1 MSHQMS
7 QKLAK
12 IVSLLTNPALV
23 VSISVV
29 TIVGRYADS
38 MEKFWQGSLIGIGL
52 LVVPGIIYSIYVW
65 RKEGAVDLDL
75 TERHDRIVPLM
86 LSTLGAVIGSFIV
99 QSKLQNATFTE
110 MSYILVTMLAAL
122 TVITTVWKISL
133 HAATIAGLSSLLVV
147 YQGNWFLLSYLI
159 LLPVIWSRLKLK
171 QHSPNQLIAG
181 TILGAGLT
189 LAAAWFFSQYS

>member
-38 MEKFWQGSLIGIGL
+38 MEKFWKGSVIDIGL
-52 LVVPGIIYSIYVW
+52 RVVPGIIYSIYVW

-189 LAAAWFFSQYS
+189 LAAAWFFSRYS

>member
-159 LLPVIWSRLKLK
+159 LLPVVWSRLTLK

-189 LAAAWFFSQYS
+189 LVVAWFFSQYS

>member
-1 MSHQMS
+1 MN

-12 IVSLLTNPALV
+12 TVSLLTNPALV
-23 VSISVV
+23 VSVSVV
-29 TIVGRYADS
+29 TVVGRYTDS
-38 MEKFWQGSLIGIGL
+38 FEKFWQGSVIGIGL
-52 LVVPGIIYSIYVW
+52 LVLPGIIYSVYIW

-86 LSTLGAVIGSFIV
+86 LSTLGAVIGSFLV

-122 TVITTVWKISL
+122 TVVTTVWKISL
-133 HAATIAGLSSLLVV
+133 HAATIAGLTSLLVV
-147 YQGNWFLLSYLI
+147 YQGNWFVLGYLVLI
-159 LLPVIWSRLKLK
+159 PVVWSRLQLK

-189 LAAAWFFSQYS
+189 LIAAWFFSHYS

>member
-133 HAATIAGLSSLLVV
+133 HAASIVTRI
-147 YQGNWFLLSYLI
+147 
-159 LLPVIWSRLKLK
+159 
-171 QHSPNQLIAG
+171 
-181 TILGAGLT
+181 
-189 LAAAWFFSQYS
+189 

>member
-1 MSHQMS
+1 MS

-23 VSISVV
+23 VSICVV

-38 MEKFWQGSLIGIGL
+38 IEKFWQGSLIGIGL

-147 YQGNWFLLSYLI
+147 YQGKWFVLGYLF
-159 LLPVIWSRLKLK
+159 LLPVVWSRLTLK

-189 LAAAWFFSQYS
+189 LVVAWFFSQYS

>member
-1 MSHQMS
+1 MH

-12 IVSLLTNPALV
+12 LVSLLTNPALV
-23 VSISVV
+23 VSVSVV
-29 TIVGRYADS
+29 MILSRYADTA
-38 MEKFWQGSLIGIGL
+38 EKFWQGSVIGIGL
-52 LVVPGIIYSIYVW
+52 LVLPGIIYSIYIW

-86 LSTLGAVIGSFIV
+86 LSTLGAVIGSFLV

-122 TVITTVWKISL
+122 TVVTTVWKISL

-147 YQGNWFLLSYLI
+147 YQGVWFVLGYLVLI
-159 LLPVIWSRLKLK
+159 PVIWSRLELK
-171 QHSPNQLIAG
+171 QHSPKQLMAG

-189 LAAAWFFSQYS
+189 LVAAWFFSHYR

>member
-1 MSHQMS
+1 MS

-52 LVVPGIIYSIYVW
+52 LVVPGITYSIYVW

-99 QSKLQNATFTE
+99 QSKLHNATFTE

-147 YQGNWFLLSYLI
+147 YQGNWFILGYLI

>member
-1 MSHQMS
+1 MH

-23 VSISVV
+23 VSVSVV
-29 TIVGRYADS
+29 TVVGRYADS
-38 MEKFWQGSLIGIGL
+38 VEKFWQGSVIGIGL
-52 LVVPGIIYSIYVW
+52 LVVPGIIYSVYIW

-86 LSTLGAVIGSFIV
+86 LSTLGAVIGSFLV

-147 YQGNWFLLSYLI
+147 YQGSWFVLGYLA
-159 LLPVIWSRLKLK
+159 LLPVAWSRLQLK

-189 LAAAWFFSQYS
+189 LIAAWFFSHYN

>member
-1 MSHQMS
+1 MD

-12 IVSLLTNPALV
+12 TVSLLTNPALV
-23 VSISVV
+23 VSVSVV
-29 TIVGRYADS
+29 MIVGRYTES
-38 MEKFWQGSLIGIGL
+38 FEKFWQGSVIGIGL
-52 LVVPGIIYSIYVW
+52 LVVPGIIYSIYIW
-65 RKEGAVDLDL
+65 RKEGEVDLDL

-86 LSTLGAVIGSFIV
+86 LSTLGAVIGSFLV

-122 TVITTVWKISL
+122 TVVTTVWKISL
-133 HAATIAGLSSLLVV
+133 HAATIAGLTSLLVV
-147 YQGNWFLLSYLI
+147 YQGNWFVLGYLA
-159 LLPVIWSRLKLK
+159 LLPVVWSRLQLK

-189 LAAAWFFSQYS
+189 LAAAWFFSHCN

>member
-1 MSHQMS
+1 MH

-12 IVSLLTNPALV
+12 TVSLLTNPALV
-23 VSISVV
+23 VSVSVV
-29 TIVGRYADS
+29 LIVSRYADS

-52 LVVPGIIYSIYVW
+52 LVVPGIIYSVYIW

-99 QSKLQNATFTE
+99 QSKLENPTFTE
-110 MSYILVTMLAAL
+110 MSFILVTMLAAL
-122 TVITTVWKISL
+122 TVVTTVWKISL

-147 YQGNWFLLSYLI
+147 YQGNWFVLGYLV
-159 LLPVIWSRLKLK
+159 LLPVIWSRLQLK

-189 LAAAWFFSQYS
+189 LIAAWFFSHYS